1 MFVCLWASLGVAT
14 HGTLTLYDTLQS
26 FTCAFL
32 LLSEYCSAI
41 YCKTLKSCVYH
52 GTSHMQKHCTN
63 NIFLCSEPL
72 ILPPLLFSVNTLGLP
87 AVKSCQHNWSV
98 SALLKAGWL
107 LSFRYSAFPVPV
119 SYLYSSRSGSRQVCS
134 CERGPGSHGLVFF
147 FSSAKGVKFN
157 KKVTVFQTVT
167 PPLHW

>member
-1 MFVCLWASLGVAT
+1 MTCLCVSASLGVAT

-63 NIFLCSEPL
+63 NIFLCSVPL

-87 AVKSCQHNWSV
+87 VVKSCQHNWSV

-147 FSSAKGVKFN
+147 FSAKGVKFN
-157 KKVTVFQTVT
+157 KKATVFQTVT